1 MATFRRIVMS
11 AQKESKRLYGGFL
24 TGDLSLIIQSFCYIV
39 NEFSDRRLDWLQ
51 LFWCEVILYQYDS
64 L

>member
-1 MATFRRIVMS
+1 MATFNRLFIP
-11 AQKESKRLYGGFL
+11 AQKSRKFYGGFL